1 MCIQFKFKQLLFVFL
16 ISTISST
23 LFAQIYPITTHY
35 MYNPQLANPAFY
47 GSKDGI
53 NFGANYR
60 HQWAKLEGQPQ
71 TINIFT
77 DANLPQI
84 HGGLG
89 FNISNDRLGAF
100 NNTSFNVGYAYI
112 QNVKNKFKISVGA
125 NVGATFS
132 KLDGTKLV
140 TPQGNSGNL
149 NDDAL
154 SNQMQKSI
162 RPNLTLGI
170 AFIHKYIEVGISYS
184 NLINAKDKFNGEMTN
199 LKPKYGSVFQTY
211 LSSKISVSENFSVK
225 PSLVLNTDFKEFQ
238 TDFSFMAGYKEYIYV
253 GINVRGYNKKSFESL
268 SPIISISPAK
278 NICIVYNYDVS
289 LNKLSR
295 VNKGSHEIT
304 LNYLL
309 PNSKLFKTPKIINN
323 PRFL

>member
-1 MCIQFKFKQLLFVFL
+1 MCKHLKLKQLFFILVL
-16 ISTISST
+16 CMPTSTM
-23 LFAQIYPITTHY
+23 FAQIQPISTHY

-53 NFGANYR
+53 NLGANYR

-71 TINIFT
+71 TINIFA

-89 FNISNDRLGAF
+89 LNITNDRLGAY
-100 NNTSFNVGYAYI
+100 NNTSFNAGYTFI
-112 QNVKNKFKISVGA
+112 QDVKKKLKISIGL

-132 KLDGTKLV
+132 KLDGTKLI
-140 TPQGNSGNL
+140 TPQGNGNDL

-154 SNQMQKSI
+154 SNQKQNSI
-162 RPNLTLGI
+162 RPNLAVGI
-170 AFIHKYIEVGISYS
+170 AFIHKYIEAGIVYT
-184 NLINAKDKFNGEMTN
+184 NLINAKDKFTGEITN
-199 LKPKYGSVFQTY
+199 LKPKYGGVFQTY
-211 LSSKISVSENFSVK
+211 LTSKIKVSNNFSVK

-238 TDFSFMAGYKEYIYV
+238 TDFNFMAGYKEYIYLGV
-253 GINVRGYNKKSFESL
+253 NVRGYNKKSFESL
-268 SPIISISPAK
+268 SPIISVSPTK
-278 NICIVYNYDVS
+278 NICIIYSYDVS
-289 LNKLSR
+289 LNSLSS

-309 PNSKLFKTPKIINN
+309 PNSKLFKAPKIINN